1 MHKYCH
7 MHSLIQCSGSLASD
21 LYEHHSI
28 WKTSTEWENVTNKR
42 ENKNNN
48 NTDNNKPFHIPLCW
62 ERNVN
67 FKMFWCRKEECI
79 IRTVELGCWATCIDI
94 VSRDNACIGIN
105 VTFNVGHIIHI
116 FPCGWNCSSF
126 IANTNLGTCFIFSF
140 LLIWK
145 LFMILTANKYNRKW
159 YGHCFFFCWRATFCR
174 QFEK

>member
-28 WKTSTEWENVTNKR
+28 WKTSTVWGKCNKQT
-42 ENKNNN
+42 KKKNN

-79 IRTVELGCWATCIDI
+79 IRTVELGCWATCIHI

-116 FPCGWNCSSF
+116 FPCGWICSSSSF
-126 IANTNLGTCFIFSF
+126 IAIANTNLSTCFFSLFSF
-140 LLIWK
+140 NLKPIYDTDCK
-145 LFMILTANKYNRKW
+145 
-159 YGHCFFFCWRATFCR
+159 
-174 QFEK
+174 